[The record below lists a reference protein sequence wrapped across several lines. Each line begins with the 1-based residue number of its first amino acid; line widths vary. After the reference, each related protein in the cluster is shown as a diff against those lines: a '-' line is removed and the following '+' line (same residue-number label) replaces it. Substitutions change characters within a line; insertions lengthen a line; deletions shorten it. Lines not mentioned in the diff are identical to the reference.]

1 VAGDI
6 LHLEP
11 LTFSTTSTAL
21 FRSWCL
27 AIFCRCGTSNCVVLR
42 VRSPIWH

>member
-6 LHLEP
+6 AHLQP
-11 LTFSTTSTAL
+11 LAFSTTSTAL

-27 AIFCRCGTSNCVVLR
+27 AIFW
-42 VRSPIWH
+42 PIWR